1 MFRRRLQKIGSLL
14 GLLAILMSA
23 LAPTVSQALASR
35 DPVELALAAYCTA
48 QPASAADT
56 GDGQSP
62 ESHALLHW
70 QACAYCGL
78 LAHVSVLPGVPATFT
93 PTLTATRAPVFAQR
107 EEVRAAPL
115 FTAAQPRA
123 PPVRS

>member
-14 GLLAILMSA
+14 GLLAILMST

-35 DPVELALAAYCTA
+35 DRVDLALAAYCTA
-48 QPASAADT
+48 QPASGDT

-62 ESHALLHW
+62 DSHALLHW

-78 LAHVSVLPGVPATFT
+78 LAHVPVLPGVAATFS
-93 PTLTATRAPVFAQR
+93 PTLTATRAPVFSQR

>member
-14 GLLAILMSA
+14 GLLAILMST
-23 LAPTVSQALASR
+23 LAPTVSQALAAHDR
-35 DPVELALAAYCTA
+35 VELALAAYCTA
-48 QPASAADT
+48 QPASAEA
-56 GDGQSP
+56 GEGQSP

-78 LAHVSVLPGVPATFT
+78 LAHVPVLPGVPATFAAA
-93 PTLTATRAPVFAQR
+93 TLTATRAPVLAQR

-123 PPVRS
+123 PPARS

>member
-14 GLLAILMSA
+14 GLLAILMST

-35 DPVELALAAYCTA
+35 DRVDLALAAYCTA
-48 QPASAADT
+48 QPASADT
-56 GDGQSP
+56 SDGQSP
-62 ESHALLHW
+62 DSHALLHW

-78 LAHVSVLPGVPATFT
+78 LAHVPVLPGVPATFA